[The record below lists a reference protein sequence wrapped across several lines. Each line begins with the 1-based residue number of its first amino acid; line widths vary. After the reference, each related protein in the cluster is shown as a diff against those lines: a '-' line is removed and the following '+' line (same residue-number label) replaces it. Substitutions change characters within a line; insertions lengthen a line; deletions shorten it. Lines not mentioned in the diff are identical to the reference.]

1 MVNYKLFPNEVYLDF
16 LEISEVYYNVEKQ
29 LVFRELNKN
38 LLYIKK

>member
-1 MVNYKLFPNEVYLDF
+1 MVNYKLFPNKVYLDF
-16 LEISEVYYNVEKQ
+16 LEIREVDYNVEKQ